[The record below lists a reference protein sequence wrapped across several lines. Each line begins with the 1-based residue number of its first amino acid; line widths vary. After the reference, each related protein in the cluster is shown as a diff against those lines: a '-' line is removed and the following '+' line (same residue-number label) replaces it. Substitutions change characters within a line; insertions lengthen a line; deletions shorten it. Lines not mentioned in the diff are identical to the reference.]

1 MDPPMHDVFSLSRV
15 LLRKV
20 IFERFRIVS
29 FVNASK
35 HRSARFRPLARETRP
50 FVTRKNFEAK
60 FCQVLLPSLKRGRIL
75 CIALVER
82 KENDT
87 VRGERV
93 MRISLE
99 LSDVSKDFF
108 STFISNN

>member
-15 LLRKV
+15 LLRN
-20 IFERFRIVS
+20 FRTLS
-29 FVNASK
+29 NCQFVNASK